1 MRTVLT
7 KTKYLG
13 LLLTGVTLAP
23 PVHAV
28 GAGKCGGRSAC
39 VERGGISVVITNP
52 GGRGSQ
58 PSGAHRA
65 VVKVRAVE
73 VTGSNVAITPSGR
86 NTVARAAVVTGGR
99 SATSV
104 TKTMITEVPCI
115 TADTVAK
122 YSCVRTRMSGV
133 EAGVDF
139 AAPAV
144 PAAAP
149 QGETVTQVAVPT
161 YTPEEAA
168 AQAWTTQ
175 IFTKPGVDIQPVG
188 NTTLTGLPTYFR
200 AAFGAEGLAPGE
212 SVTTTVLGHTVTI
225 RPASALYTYHYG
237 DGTSHGPTPDAGGVY
252 PSGAVTHT
260 YARKGVVNTRID
272 VTLTGEFRIGGG
284 AWQPIPGSTTVAGT
298 PEQLTVAILQSRL
311 HH

>member
-1 MRTVLT
+1 MGPAR
-7 KTKYLG
+7 
-13 LLLTGVTLAP
+13 GV
-23 PVHAV
+23 V
-28 GAGKCGGRSAC
+28 
-39 VERGGISVVITNP
+39 SV
-52 GGRGSQ
+52 
-58 PSGAHRA
+58 
-65 VVKVRAVE
+65 
-73 VTGSNVAITPSGR
+73 
-86 NTVARAAVVTGGR
+86 GR
-99 SATSV
+99 SATLPR
-104 TKTMITEVPCI
+104 ITEVPCI

-237 DGTSHGPTPDAGGVY
+237 DGTNHGPTPDAGGIY
-252 PSGAVTHT
+252 PSGGVTHT
-260 YARKGVVNTRID
+260 YVRKGVVNTRID

>member
-1 MRTVLT
+1 MTKSGITVVVTTPGVAVRKAGTLPERSRV
-7 KTKYLG
+7 G
-13 LLLTGVTLAP
+13 LP
-23 PVHAV
+23 SHA
-28 GAGKCGGRSAC
+28 
-39 VERGGISVVITNP
+39 
-52 GGRGSQ
+52 GRGSPKITPTLLSARGARGTIRL
-58 PSGAHRA
+58 PSG
-65 VVKVRAVE
+65 V
-73 VTGSNVAITPSGR
+73 GLQS
-86 NTVARAAVVTGGR
+86 AAELPL
-99 SATSV
+99 
-104 TKTMITEVPCI
+104 ITEDPCI

-139 AAPAV
+139 TSPTV
-144 PAAAP
+144 PAASP

-168 AQAWTTQ
+168 ARAWTTQ

>member
-1 MRTVLT
+1 MI
-7 KTKYLG
+7 
-13 LLLTGVTLAP
+13 A
-23 PVHAV
+23 
-28 GAGKCGGRSAC
+28 
-39 VERGGISVVITNP
+39 E
-52 GGRGSQ
+52 
-58 PSGAHRA
+58 
-65 VVKVRAVE
+65 
-73 VTGSNVAITPSGR
+73 TPC
-86 NTVARAAVVTGGR
+86 A
-99 SATSV
+99 
-104 TKTMITEVPCI
+104 
-115 TADTVAK
+115 TADGVSK
-122 YSCVRTRMSGV
+122 YSCVNPGLNGIET
-133 EAGVDF
+133 GVDF
-139 AAPAV
+139 ASPTVPAV

-284 AWQPIPGSTTVAGT
+284 VWQPIPGSTTVAGT

>member
-1 MRTVLT
+1 MWRALDVP
-7 KTKYLG
+7 LG
-13 LLLTGVTLAP
+13 EGTTDGLPMIAQDP
-23 PVHAV
+23 CAV
-28 GAGKCGGRSAC
+28 
-39 VERGGISVVITNP
+39 
-52 GGRGSQ
+52 
-58 PSGAHRA
+58 
-65 VVKVRAVE
+65 
-73 VTGSNVAITPSGR
+73 
-86 NTVARAAVVTGGR
+86 
-99 SATSV
+99 
-104 TKTMITEVPCI
+104 
-115 TADTVAK
+115 ADGVAK

-175 IFTKPGVDIQPVG
+175 IFTKPGVDIRPVD

-237 DGTSHGPTPDAGGVY
+237 DGTSHGPTPDPGGVY